1 MSKMIRIITIENHKI
16 QKNIVIIYKNNCN
29 NLCNKEKIKQILDL
43 HTGIQLYNNN
53 SCISVCKL
61 KIVVKALKSTFQIL
75 RRK

>member
-43 HTGIQLYNNN
+43 HTGIQ
-53 SCISVCKL
+53 
-61 KIVVKALKSTFQIL
+61 
-75 RRK
+75 